1 MLVEKHTLFKQEDNG
16 EHLELKNNCY
26 CPCSAIVQNNSNE
39 EQAGYILDLN
49 GFGGCCSKEIGPSR
63 CGYEGYGATLS
74 FSNVTPMYLARSN
87 ENIYLHKILSK
98 SVDSIFIQ
106 SSPKLDITQMPINS
120 IPVV

>member
-1 MLVEKHTLFKQEDNG
+1 MLYYFL
-16 EHLELKNNCY
+16 Y
-26 CPCSAIVQNNSNE
+26 SIPCSAIVQNNSNE

-49 GFGGCCSKEIGPSR
+49 GFGGCCSKKIGPSR

-74 FSNVTPMYLARSN
+74 FSNVTPRYLARSN

-120 IPVV
+120 IPVVWSYNEILPCKKKRVDC